1 MAALSTFSSQV
12 ALIMEVAVGSAV
24 HELGREGARAEHG
37 QVRSSGEDYVRAKS
51 AVTSGFALKTCYR
64 RHERLKKTR
73 FGPAH

>member
-12 ALIMEVAVGSAV
+12 ELIMEVAVGSAV
-24 HELGREGARAEHG
+24 HELGREGAQAEHG

-64 RHERLKKTR
+64 K
-73 FGPAH
+73 